1 MLVHARFVLHWWH
14 AHLAMC
20 AVLRVVP
27 GQGDLLNEVGSGVG
41 QWVQQQAEELSKLQ
55 QGAAEVL
62 GGVVH
67 KAEESIKAGRLV
79 SGRDTF
85 FWPWLPLGGCACS
98 LS

>member
-1 MLVHARFVLHWWH
+1 ML
-14 AHLAMC
+14 C
-20 AVLRVVP
+20 
-27 GQGDLLNEVGSGVG
+27 QGDLLNDVGSGVG

-85 FWPWLPLGGCACS
+85 PGRVDHLAAGLQVERRAQHAYCHVTTTTTVQHS
-98 LS
+98 KLHI